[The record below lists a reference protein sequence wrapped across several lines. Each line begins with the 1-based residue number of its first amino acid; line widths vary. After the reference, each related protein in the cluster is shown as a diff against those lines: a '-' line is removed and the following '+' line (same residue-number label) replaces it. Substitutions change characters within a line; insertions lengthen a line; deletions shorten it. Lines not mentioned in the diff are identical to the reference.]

1 LLKFAAGVINLPQL
15 ANSIAAVNVNGDIS
29 DNRHSRPTVFVSF
42 YALALRFAAQNM
54 LTTAAIL
61 PWSLL
66 D

>member
-1 LLKFAAGVINLPQL
+1 LTGRLRTLLHLLEL
-15 ANSIAAVNVNGDIS
+15 ANSIAAVNVNDKIGY
-29 DNRHSRPTVFVSF
+29 NRHSRPTVFVSF

-54 LTTAAIL
+54 LTTAAVL